1 MAIKCKK
8 CIHSYHGHIKREG
21 MGGYT
26 EYIPGLKCD
35 VGYEIQTG
43 GVPKNPDCFE
53 PKGRWWNIVL
63 RAQLVSVYKIKRGVN
78 ETDNPDAICD
88 DCKFSII
95 SDDDIPLNIY
105 I

>member
-53 PKGRWWNIVL
+53 PKGR
-63 RAQLVSVYKIKRGVN
+63 
-78 ETDNPDAICD
+78 
-88 DCKFSII
+88 
-95 SDDDIPLNIY
+95 
-105 I
+105 